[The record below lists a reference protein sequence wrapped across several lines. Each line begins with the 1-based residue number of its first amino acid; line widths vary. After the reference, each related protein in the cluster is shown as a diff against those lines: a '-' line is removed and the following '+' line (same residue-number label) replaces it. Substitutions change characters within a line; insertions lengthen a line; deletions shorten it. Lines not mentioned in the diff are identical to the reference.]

1 MTILLTIFLTIF
13 VLIVMFTY
21 LIVLGANIDKT
32 KEEIDI
38 EDLEQIKYLKNYRD
52 RRTIIWR

>member
-1 MTILLTIFLTIF
+1 MGILLTIFLIIF

>member
-1 MTILLTIFLTIF
+1 MGILLTIFLIIF

-52 RRTIIWR
+52 RRTII